1 MKIIEKT
8 LAKITI
14 VKLNLEQ
21 NINPIQDGLF
31 RGCSRMSG
39 LFWGPLFKICH
50 TYPTMM
56 KLGTVKP
63 YLKSKKYIDHV
74 THPLS
79 STDIS
84 IFFTRNQQILLYQ
97 KIQI

>member
-31 RGCSRMSG
+31 RGCSRMG
-39 LFWGPLFKICH
+39 GPFWGPLFKICH

-56 KLGTVKP
+56 KRGTVKP
-63 YLKSKKYIDHV
+63 YLRKTQKKYKSRDTSLEFCRHQ
-74 THPLS
+74 H
-79 STDIS
+79 
-84 IFFTRNQQILLYQ
+84 FFR
-97 KIQI
+97 KSEIQVRLDFGT